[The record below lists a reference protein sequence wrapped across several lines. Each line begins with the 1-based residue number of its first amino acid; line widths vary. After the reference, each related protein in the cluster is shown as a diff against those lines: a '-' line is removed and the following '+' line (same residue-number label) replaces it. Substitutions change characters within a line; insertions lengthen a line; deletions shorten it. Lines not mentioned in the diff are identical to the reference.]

1 MYVLLASILQRHGSK
16 EVPNT
21 GIRGRENMSPNGEG
35 IRERHQTL
43 QKERKS
49 TTFLANLKSQPH
61 LRPEGEPK
69 ARVIRSNVSINY
81 FIFCQAI

>member
-35 IRERHQTL
+35 IRERH
-43 QKERKS
+43 
-49 TTFLANLKSQPH
+49 
-61 LRPEGEPK
+61 
-69 ARVIRSNVSINY
+69 
-81 FIFCQAI
+81 